1 MAAKG
6 QVTIFII
13 LAILLV
19 SGVIVFFILKNSFS
33 SKTHFSLEEDSII
46 SRVDSCISS
55 MALEGIK
62 EISLKGGYYEVPSP
76 KKVFLGR
83 EIPYYVYRGDS
94 YILEK
99 GALEESIS
107 DYLETNLPFCVKN
120 ISLSN
125 YELTF
130 GSVSVYSFFSENALV
145 LKVHYPIQLLFN
157 GASDNLNNF
166 QVSIET
172 NFYENFLLIR
182 EILNEQMNSPESIPL
197 GFISSLAH
205 ENNFSFETFTFDEDV
220 VYSFLFDSGGDKI
233 PYSFAIKYFWDNL
246 L

>member
-182 EILNEQMNSPESIPL
+182 
-197 GFISSLAH
+197 
-205 ENNFSFETFTFDEDV
+205 
-220 VYSFLFDSGGDKI
+220 
-233 PYSFAIKYFWDNL
+233 
-246 L
+246 